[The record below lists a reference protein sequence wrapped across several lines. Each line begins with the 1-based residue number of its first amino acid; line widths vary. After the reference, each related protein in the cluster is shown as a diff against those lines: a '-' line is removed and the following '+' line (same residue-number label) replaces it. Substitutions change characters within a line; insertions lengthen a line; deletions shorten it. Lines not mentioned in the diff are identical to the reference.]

1 MNRKLT
7 LATAALLALS
17 GVAQAQSP
25 KRELR
30 STWLATV
37 WAIDW
42 PASTNQTSAK
52 QQMTNYLDDLAA
64 HNFNG
69 VCFQV
74 RGLADAMYESSYEPW
89 NSVLTGTRGGNP
101 GWDPLAWVVEECHK
115 RGMECYAWVNPYR
128 QRSASSTYTTSYDKD
143 WESKGWLMSN
153 GNIVVFNPG
162 MAEARA
168 HILRVIKEIYTNYAV
183 DGMLFDDYFYPSG
196 GTDESTSAPDYA
208 LYKASGTSLSIGD
221 WRRKN
226 VNDFMKEIY
235 DNIQQDRPDMRFGI
249 SPAGV
254 AGASA
259 SKYGLSKPSVSAS
272 DWQYNDIY
280 SDPLAWLAEGAV
292 DFISPQIYW
301 KTTHATAPFG
311 PLTKWWSSTAEHFG
325 RHFYASHSIS
335 LLASD
340 SNGWANWSDL
350 GSQVNLHREG
360 CSNGAPG
367 EIFYSAK
374 NIDGN
379 GNGGVSGFGDYLGEY
394 VYTAKSLVPRIQWK
408 EHPTYA
414 APAGLASNGTQL
426 TWNAVTGARNNS
438 IIRYSVYAIPTSVA
452 LDDAADATGD
462 GIDGKY
468 LLGVSYG
475 TSYSLPADVRNDHY
489 YAVCVYDGYGFESEP
504 ALLGYAVS
512 PSEATTLISP
522 ANGATLED
530 WNVKFSWK
538 AISDATYVLQV
549 SSKEDFS
556 NIIVDKRDLTANEC
570 TVDLSQLKGSTTFF
584 WRVYTR
590 QTDKQSVASN
600 VFSFVTP
607 TKNVGNYEDGY
618 NIVKDNSD
626 YVASNNFTLENLWMR
641 STRDDFDNF
650 PTLESGKNNRGMVA
664 TSDYVYVSGRS
675 GSSSDASCYLQAYNA
690 LTGEHEFDVILTPEA
705 QCAYY
710 PCNDVITDSKGNVC
724 VTNLTLNVSSTPL
737 RIHHINVETG
747 YATEVAAL
755 TSSSAGRID
764 HAGIYGDVTSG
775 NFTVFAA
782 VASNSRVYRWK
793 VTEDGNVSESQI
805 TVSALSPSSA
815 TSFGIAPRVRPISDN
830 LFYLD
835 GANTQAALYD
845 FSTGAIV
852 DELSDANAAAT
863 VAGNGVAAFSLGSD
877 NFALYSCDSH
887 MGEGYKH
894 ALVTS
899 TSDKVLSAGSH
910 LWTIPESSIGSVNS
924 STFSSPADVYV
935 VDDNTARLYVYTPG
949 NGLAAY
955 QLTRRTEGVNDIE
968 SDHVVAWR
976 LYSNVIVFDEA
987 VDFIKAYNLAGME
1000 VASAASASELALPS
1014 AGNYIVVTPNGAF
1027 KVSVNK

>member
-7 LATAALLALS
+7 LAAAALLTLS

-25 KRELR
+25 KREMR
-30 STWLATV
+30 STWLTTV

-64 HNFNG
+64 HNFTG

-74 RGLADAMYESSYEPW
+74 RGMADAMYKSSYEPW
-89 NSVLTGTRGGNP
+89 SSAISGTRGKDP

-128 QRSASSTYTTSYDKD
+128 ESSTANPYGTSFDTD
-143 WESKGWLMSN
+143 WNNKGWLLSN
-153 GNIVVFNPG
+153 GSYIVFNPG
-162 MAEARA
+162 LAEARA
-168 HILRVIKEIYTNYAV
+168 HILRVIKEIYTNYAI

-196 GTDESTSAPDYA
+196 GTTESSSAPDYA

-235 DNIQQDRPDMRFGI
+235 DNIQQDRPDMRFGL

-259 SKYGLSKPSVSAS
+259 SKYGLTKPPVSAS
-272 DWQYNDIY
+272 DWQYETIY
-280 SDPLAWLAEGAV
+280 SDPLAWLAEGAI

-301 KTTHATAPFG
+301 KTTHSTAPFG

-340 SNGWANWSDL
+340 ANSQANWADI
-350 GSQVNLHREG
+350 GQQVTLHRANVKNE
-360 CSNGAPG
+360 APG
-367 EIFYSAK
+367 ELYYSAK

-379 GNGGVSGFGDYLGEY
+379 GNGGVSGLGDYLEENL
-394 VYTAKSLVPRIQWK
+394 YTAKSLVPRIQWK

-414 APAGLASNGTQL
+414 APTGLTSDGTQL
-426 TWNAVTGARNNS
+426 TWNAVTGARSNS
-438 IIRYSVYAIPTSVA
+438 IIRYTVYAVPTSMS
-452 LDDAADATGD
+452 LDDVAAANGD
-462 GIDGKY
+462 GIDSKY

-475 TSYSLPADVRNDHY
+475 TSYSLPADVRNDHF

-504 ALLGYAVS
+504 ALLNYS
-512 PSEATTLISP
+512 STPSEPTTLIAP
-522 ANGATLED
+522 ADGSTIAD
-530 WNVKFSWK
+530 WSVTFKWQ
-538 AISDATYVLQV
+538 AVSDATYSLQV
-549 SSKEDFS
+549 SSNENFTD
-556 NIIVDKRDLTANEC
+556 IVASQRDITANQC
-570 TVDLSQLKGSTTFF
+570 TIDLGLLKGSTEFF

-590 QTDKQSVASN
+590 QPEMQSTASD
-600 VFSFVTP
+600 VFSFITP
-607 TKNVGNYEDGY
+607 KKNVGNFEDGY
-618 NIVKDNSD
+618 NIVKDPAE
-626 YVASNNFTLENLWMR
+626 YVASANFEIQNLWMR
-641 STRDDFDNF
+641 SVREDMDNF
-650 PTLESGKNNRGMVA
+650 PVIELGKNNRGVA
-664 TSDYVYVSGRS
+664 ATADYIYVSGRS
-675 GSSSDASCYLQAYNA
+675 GSSSDATCYLQAYNA
-690 LTGEHEFDVILTPEA
+690 ATGEHEHDVIISDNA
-705 QCAYY
+705 RCSYY
-710 PCNDVITDSKGNVC
+710 PCNDVFTDSKGNVC
-724 VTNLTLNVSSTPL
+724 ISNLVLNVSTTPL
-737 RIHHINVETG
+737 KIHRIDTATG
-747 YATEVAAL
+747 QATEVASL
-755 TSSSAGRID
+755 TASSAGRID
-764 HAGIYGDVTSG
+764 HAAVYGDVTSG

-782 VASNSRVYRWK
+782 VASNKRVYRWK
-793 VTEDGNVSESQI
+793 VSDGNAVQDEI
-805 TVSALSPSSA
+805 TVSEFSPASA
-815 TSFGIAPRVRPISDN
+815 NGFGIAPRVRPVSDD

-845 FSTGAIV
+845 FSTGKIV

-863 VAGNGVAAFSLGSD
+863 VTGNGVAAFTLGND
-877 NFALYSCDSH
+877 NFLLYSCDSH
-887 MGEGYKH
+887 SGEGYKH
-894 ALVTS
+894 ALLTS
-899 TSDKVLSAGSH
+899 TSDKIMSTGSR
-910 LWTIPESSIGSVNS
+910 LWTLPEGSMGNVNS
-924 STFSSPADVYV
+924 STMSSPADVYV

-955 QLTRRTEGVNDIE
+955 QLTRRTEGVSDVEN
-968 SDHVVAWR
+968 DHVVAWR
-976 LYSNVIVFDEA
+976 MYSNVIVFDEA

-1027 KVSVNK
+1027 KVSVNQ